1 MSLRRQDLGCHTD
14 SLARVLRPCARAS
27 SASMGL
33 CRRPT
38 DQAQS
43 HCEGITQRLVQNRQ
57 FYHTLPLQ
65 AGGTRKSRRRKV
77 EPAEAGTGFVACFV
91 RWPHGSHSLGLF
103 PSLQNGR
110 KPPPMLA
117 LHQRF
122 VLANSQLGG
131 VHQRKQMSSLEG
143 RFGGRTSALEACK
156 GCRA

>member
-1 MSLRRQDLGCHTD
+1 MGCHTD

-33 CRRPT
+33 CRCPT

-43 HCEGITQRLVQNRQ
+43 QCEGITQRLVQNRQ
-57 FYHTLPLQ
+57 CNPLPHTSSP
-65 AGGTRKSRRRKV
+65 GGRDQKV
-77 EPAEAGTGFVACFV
+77 KKKKGRASGGWYWLCGLFV

-122 VLANSQLGG
+122 VLANSQLEG

>member
-1 MSLRRQDLGCHTD
+1 MQVISQDSVGGLEVPLFELIHVAIYSWQVTLSRNCSDLLGLWLPMSLRRQDLGCHTD

-77 EPAEAGTGFVACFV
+77 EPAEAGTGFVAC
-91 RWPHGSHSLGLF
+91 L
-103 PSLQNGR
+103 
-110 KPPPMLA
+110 
-117 LHQRF
+117 
-122 VLANSQLGG
+122 
-131 VHQRKQMSSLEG
+131 
-143 RFGGRTSALEACK
+143 
-156 GCRA
+156 